1 MMIKLEDYQLVADC
15 IRSDQMELSD
25 MVKILQENP
34 QFTEWYIKKYMNRS
48 NDEQKNR
55 RIIHSE

>member
-34 QFTEWYIKKYMNRS
+34 THQNKIK
-48 NDEQKNR
+48 
-55 RIIHSE
+55 